1 MDYVHPTVRAETIS
15 ENLMSIAKGHLMTLF
30 QEVKA
35 SVPTARLTKTG
46 DAIIVPSAD
55 TKLQLI
61 VIIPMTGNND
71 TALCAS
77 LMGNTADLQ
86 MSWVVLTAPN
96 NGSSVYTAVP
106 KNYPMSASKIIA
118 WFNRE

>member
-1 MDYVHPTVRAETIS
+1 MDYVHPTVRAETIR
-15 ENLMSIAKGHLMTLF
+15 ENLKFIAEGHLRKLF
-30 QEVKA
+30 QKVKA

-55 TKLQLI
+55 DKLQLI
-61 VIIPMTGNND
+61 VTIPTTGNND

-86 MSWVVLTAPN
+86 MSWVVLTAPS
-96 NGSSVYTAVP
+96 NGMVVCTVKPELRPVSSEA
-106 KNYPMSASKIIA
+106 IIA